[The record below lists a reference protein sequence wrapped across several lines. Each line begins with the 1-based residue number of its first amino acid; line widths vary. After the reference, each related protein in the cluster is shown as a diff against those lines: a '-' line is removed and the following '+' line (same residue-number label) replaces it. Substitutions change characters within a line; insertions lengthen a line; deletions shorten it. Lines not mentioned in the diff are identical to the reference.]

1 MAVYFMKKY
10 KRLYLGGIICI
21 CITTLFVFVLRHEVL
36 QKKRELLLL
45 SDRTFEQAVKKEM
58 AYKMKD
64 YPITFHYSSYLYQD
78 SISWEEKNNWCIQSY
93 ITDSDI
99 NRICLDSVFHAIAL
113 QQNIQAKMAIRCKI
127 NKRTTFSCTDS
138 SFYKEA
144 QPLSPIIYRFKS
156 VPDSNCELQ
165 AYISLSFWSLLK
177 QVPSMGFI
185 FSFWLLSIGTV
196 FGIYFYWNKRR
207 QAIQMAENTIVLHD
221 PVSQEWE
228 QLPNGLLLNEKSGK
242 LKHEENIIELVE
254 NRLKLFIAFLRAPEY
269 FLAHEEICEKVLE
282 RKIIDTL
289 TISDREA
296 AITTVKRLRKDLAS
310 ISFIEIKSSRGKG
323 YQLVFHES
331 VNRL

>member
-1 MAVYFMKKY
+1 MWGNKANYF
-10 KRLYLGGIICI
+10 LGLLIICI
-21 CITTLFVFVLRHEVL
+21 TLLFCLWLRYDYL
-36 QKKRELLLL
+36 IQKNKFL
-45 SDRTFEQAVKKEM
+45 SIAAHSFEQVVKAELKE
-58 AYKMKD
+58 KMKGIPQVFQYD
-64 YPITFHYSSYLYQD
+64 SHFSKD
-78 SISWEEKNNWCIQSY
+78 SILWEEKNNWALQFYLTSED
-93 ITDSDI
+93 TQ
-99 NRICLDSVFHAIAL
+99 RQHLDSLFHMTFT
-113 QQNIQAKMAIRCKI
+113 QQDIQAQTAIRCKI
-127 NKRTTFSCTDS
+127 NMQTTYS
-138 SFYKEA
+138 SPDTSFFKKA
-144 QPLSPIIYRFKS
+144 IPLPMVIYRKNNT
-156 VPDSNCELQ
+156 PEGRCELQ
-165 AYISLSFWSLLK
+165 AYVQFSFFSLLM
-177 QVPSMGFI
+177 QVPSFGSI
-185 FSFWLLSIGTV
+185 LLLEILSILFLIGGWWYRKKYV
-196 FGIYFYWNKRR
+196 LASGKL
-207 QAIQMAENTIVLHD
+207 VLHT
-221 PVSQEWE
+221 PVSHEWE